1 MAINRYDSPARDN
14 YQNTYIPLPYE
25 QLMATVASR
34 QSMVDREQALLDKSY
49 EDTKNIKY
57 IPGTKDEQYVKDY
70 ISNLNNLVDK
80 YYTQDLSDPI
90 VKRSLK
96 SEMNRLT
103 DRTKIQN
110 IESSYGGWET
120 NQKFKAELKAKG
132 LYDPMLD
139 EDPAN
144 QDFSSDAGV
153 YQYITPQYQ
162 NPRPSAETYFKDIRA
177 SYLGD
182 DGEKIYHGITPEKIK
197 QVATSKWNEF
207 SNTSEGRNYVKKIA
221 KENGLDYNDPNVVK
235 QIATDYLLGVGNEF
249 TYKEMSGYVPEHIS
263 RSRAAKEEA
272 SQYTP
277 STPLVDTEGTSVL
290 SDNKKYTGKNVYKEV
305 EDIDAKL
312 GDAEKN
318 LRYLQDIGADPNII
332 TQTKLEMSDLES
344 RRELLANTVRQAEEY
359 WDERYATKRT
369 ELDKEAEELGK
380 RYGLSKDEI
389 LNYGNANAGSKVAAV
404 RSAFTMSEGISKDP
418 ILEFNKKYNSLNKE
432 YQKNVNKTIEDGGIK
447 STYDKRVLPRPI
459 SVDALNN
466 VSYLN
471 SEGDKSYMASTSLLS
486 HIKRN
491 PQGFNLY
498 QQSATS
504 DVNNKRK
511 NKEVEDLQ
519 NSILGASRLEV
530 NSYSTKRNNDGS
542 FDVYLDTMHPD
553 PDTKTDVKSRTVKVR
568 INEESQIQAFA
579 NDIRTAGYPT
589 EAAMIEEPNL
599 AEKIRENEVN
609 LREGDTMDVNPYPG
623 WHSYKIQKVGDGFNV
638 LEGDGKTRVRS
649 GNVTLPTFRSIDD
662 AIHYM
667 YQVRNFAK
675 SEMNKR
681 K

>member
-1 MAINRYDSPARDN
+1 MPINRYDSPANDN
-14 YQNTYIPLPYE
+14 YQNTFIPLPYE

-70 ISNLNNLVDK
+70 IGKLNSLVDK

-103 DRTKIQN
+103 DRTKLQN
-110 IESSYGGWET
+110 IESSYGGWDT

-144 QDFSSDAGV
+144 QDFSSDAGI

-182 DGEKIYHGITPEKIK
+182 DGEKIYHGVTPEKIK
-197 QVATSKWNEF
+197 QVVTSKWNEF

-221 KENGLDYNDPNVVK
+221 KENGLDYNNPNVVK

-272 SQYTP
+272 SQYVP
-277 STPLVDTEGTSVL
+277 PTPLVDTEGTSVL

-369 ELDKEAEELGK
+369 ELDKEASQLAKKFGV
-380 RYGLSKDEI
+380 SKDEFI
-389 LNYGNANAGSKVAAV
+389 NSY
-404 RSAFTMSEGISKDP
+404 SEGIGGKIMSKINNIAIGDDVSNWRVRKDR
-418 ILEFNKKYNSLNKE
+418 LDKE
-432 YQKNVNKTIEDGGIK
+432 YQKNVNKTIEEGGIK

-471 SEGDKSYMASTSLLS
+471 SDGDKSYMASTSLLS

-511 NKEVEDLQ
+511 NKEIEDLQ

-589 EAAMIEEPNL
+589 EAAMIEEPKL

-638 LEGDGKTRVRS
+638 LESDGKTRVSS
-649 GNVTLPTFRSIDD
+649 GDVTLPTFRSIDD

>member
-1 MAINRYDSPARDN
+1 MPVNRYDSPANDN
-14 YQNTYIPLPYE
+14 YQNTFVPLPYE

-110 IESSYGGWET
+110 IESSYGGWDT

-182 DGEKIYHGITPEKIK
+182 DGEKIYHGVTPEKIK
-197 QVATSKWNEF
+197 EVATSKWNEF

-221 KENGLDYNDPNVVK
+221 KENGLDYNNPNDVK
-235 QIATDYLLGVGNEF
+235 KIATEYLLGVGNEF
-249 TYKEMSGYVPEHIS
+249 TYREMSGYVPEHVS
-263 RSRAAKEEA
+263 RSRAAKEQA
-272 SQYTP
+272 TQYTP

-290 SDNKKYTGKNVYKEV
+290 SNNKKYTGKNVYKEV
-305 EDIDAKL
+305 EDIDTKL
-312 GDAEKN
+312 TDAEKN
-318 LRYLQDIGADPNII
+318 LKYLQDIGADPNVI

-344 RRELLANTVRQAEEY
+344 RRELLANTISQAEEY

-369 ELDKEAEELGK
+369 ELDKEASQLAKKFGV
-380 RYGLSKDEI
+380 SKDEFI
-389 LNYGNANAGSKVAAV
+389 NSY
-404 RSAFTMSEGISKDP
+404 SEGIGGKIMSKINNIAIGDDVSNWRVRKDR
-418 ILEFNKKYNSLNKE
+418 LDKE

-447 STYDKRVLPRPI
+447 STYDKRILPRPI

-511 NKEVEDLQ
+511 NKEIEDLQ

-623 WHSYKIQKVGDGFNV
+623 WHSYKIQKTEDGFNV